1 MEIYRDVGKG
11 GGNGLG
17 ICWFLRKI
25 AGTPGWRWDIM
36 VPTSNDAFCRE
47 GVIFVPATPAAE
59 GCGLPSK
66 IVFINHAS
74 YKGARI
80 HCDDGR
86 QKGIQKRKSD
96 YSSGICQPEAFPA
109 TLYIMPSL
117 CQQMPVACTETRFHG
132 IRSGR
137 CDAANGQFRKR
148 IL

>member
-1 MEIYRDVGKG
+1 MCILSRWAIISTESAGLRPCFKGTTTFFRYRKTS
-11 GGNGLG
+11 GGNRT
-17 ICWFLRKI
+17 IFRYCRFFQ
-25 AGTPGWRWDIM
+25 
-36 VPTSNDAFCRE
+36 TSFSTCRT
-47 GVIFVPATPAAE
+47 GY
-59 GCGLPSK
+59 CRS
-66 IVFINHAS
+66 NSHAS